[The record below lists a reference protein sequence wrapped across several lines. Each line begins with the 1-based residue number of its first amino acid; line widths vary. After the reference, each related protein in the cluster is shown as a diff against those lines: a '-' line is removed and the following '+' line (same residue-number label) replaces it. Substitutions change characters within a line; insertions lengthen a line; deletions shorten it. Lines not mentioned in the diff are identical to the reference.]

1 MAPSSTI
8 ITFTDPPNE
17 ATLNNSQCRKSSQTP
32 FTGSRWLT
40 PPIRH
45 IKRRG
50 PLISR
55 IALVTTDEV
64 LSEFLNYFADAGQR
78 KRDIV
83 VGMFEEAMQHSK
95 TVVLPQTRQSL
106 LRGLDLYK
114 ARNDKSYSVTDCI
127 SMMTMRERNITEVL
141 THDRHF
147 AQEGFKVLL

>member
-1 MAPSSTI
+1 MPEIFAD
-8 ITFTDPPNE
+8 TFYWIALANPADTSHPAARAFD
-17 ATLNNSQCRKSSQTP
+17 
-32 FTGSRWLT
+32 LT
-40 PPIRH
+40 NQ
-45 IKRRG
+45 G
-50 PLISR
+50 L
-55 IALVTTDEV
+55 ALVTTDEV
-64 LSEFLNYFADAGQR
+64 LSEFLNYFADAGPR

-83 VGMFEEAMQHSK
+83 VGMFEAAMQHSK

-114 ARNDKSYSVTDCI
+114 ARSDKSYSVTDCI